1 MNHNLL
7 SMLENRY
14 TVLETSQVDQSVE
27 RSTSQVDQLINPKN
41 QYEIEVVSSQLDHLA
56 EPKMNMDIT

>member
-14 TVLETSQVDQSVE
+14 TVLETSQVD
-27 RSTSQVDQLINPKN
+27 
-41 QYEIEVVSSQLDHLA
+41 HLA
-56 EPKMNMDIT
+56 EPKMNMDITYVAKIATLENQPKIYMLL

>member
-14 TVLETSQVDQSVE
+14 TVLE
-27 RSTSQVDQLINPKN
+27 TSQVDQLINPKN
-41 QYEIEVVSSQLDHLA
+41 QYEIEVVSSQLDLL
-56 EPKMNMDIT
+56 PKMNMDIT

>member
-41 QYEIEVVSSQLDHLA
+41 QYEIEVVSSQLDLL
-56 EPKMNMDIT
+56 PKMNMDIT